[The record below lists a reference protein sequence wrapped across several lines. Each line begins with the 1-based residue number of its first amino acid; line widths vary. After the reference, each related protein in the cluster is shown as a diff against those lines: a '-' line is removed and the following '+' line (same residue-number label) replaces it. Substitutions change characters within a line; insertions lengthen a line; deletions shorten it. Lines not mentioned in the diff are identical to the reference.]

1 MATHCALG
9 AELTIYTVAETRDRL
24 LAALQA
30 DTAGDTAGDAAL
42 VIDASAVADVDGAG
56 VQLLLSLSQA
66 LAGRQRRLALAG
78 PSAPL
83 RAACS
88 RLGLGSLTAAEGH
101 A

>member
-1 MATHCALG
+1 MQTQCALG
-9 AELTIYTVAETRDRL
+9 AELTIYTVAETRERL

-30 DTAGDTAGDAAL
+30 DAADDTDL
-42 VIDASAVADVDGAG
+42 VIDASAVREVDGAG

-66 LAGRQRRLALAG
+66 LAGRQRGLALAG
-78 PSAPL
+78 PAAPL

-88 RLGLGSLTAAEGH
+88 RLGLDRLLMTEGD

>member
-1 MATHCALG
+1 MQTRCALG
-9 AELTIYTVAETRDRL
+9 AELTIYTVAETRERL

-30 DTAGDTAGDAAL
+30 DAAGDADL
-42 VIDASAVADVDGAG
+42 VIDASAVSDVDGAG

-66 LAGRQRRLALAG
+66 LAGRQRRLALAE
-78 PSAPL
+78 PAAPL

-88 RLGLGSLTAAEGH
+88 RLGLDHLLVTEGD